1 MPLHDYQEVGVE
13 YLRRVPR
20 AGLFLDMGLGKTAVA
35 LTALTPEHLPA
46 LVVAPK
52 RVAEYVWPRES
63 AKWRPDLRVYV
74 AKGSWQA
81 RDRVWAQLNKADI
94 IVVSRENVGDVKRHW
109 KARHP
114 FRTVILDELSSFK
127 NKKTQRWAAAKTIT
141 QRPPYVW
148 GLTGTPSPNGLLDL
162 WAQVYLL
169 DRGERLGKYITHYR
183 ERYFVAG
190 KRLPNGVAIQ
200 WTPRPEAE
208 KRIHTLL
215 EDICLSMKSEGRI
228 KLPPVTYNDVAVPL
242 DVHDKALYR
251 TMKKES
257 VLDLSAMGG
266 TTHVAETAA
275 ALSSKLQQITA
286 GFLYRDE
293 REDGYQVLHRNK
305 IMATREIVD
314 GTGAPVLVLY
324 KYRAE
329 LDLLKQEFPEAW
341 EIHDDGVM
349 EAWDAGRVPVLLAH
363 PASIGHGLN
372 LQHGGYTAVWTSVT
386 WSLEEWEQ
394 ANKRL
399 ARQGQ
404 EHPVVIHTLTTPGTV
419 DDRVLQALSKKE
431 SVQQA
436 LLTYLESP
444 V

>member
-35 LTALTPEHLPA
+35 LTALTPDHLPA

-52 RVAEYVWPRES
+52 RVAEYVWPREA

-74 AKGSWQA
+74 VKGSWQQ
-81 RDRVWAQLNKADI
+81 RDRTWALQPRADI
-94 IVVSRENVGDVKRHW
+94 MVVARENIGDVYRHW
-109 KARHP
+109 KNRHP

-127 NKKTQRWAAAKTIT
+127 NKKTQRWAAAKRIT
-141 QRPPYVW
+141 LRPENVW
-148 GLTGTPSPNGLLDL
+148 GLTGTPTPNGLLDL

-190 KRLPNGVAIQ
+190 KRLPTGVVTK

-208 KRIHTLL
+208 VAIHRLL

-228 KLPPVTYNDVAVPL
+228 HLPPVTYNDVPVPL
-242 DVHDKALYR
+242 DTNLRRQYKAL
-251 TMKKES
+251 KKES

-266 TTHVAETAA
+266 TKHVAETAA
-275 ALSSKLQQITA
+275 ALSGKLQQMTA
-286 GFLYRDE
+286 GFLYHDE
-293 REDGYQVLHRNK
+293 RELGHEVLHRNK
-305 IMATREIVD
+305 VMAAREIVD
-314 GTGAPVLVLY
+314 GTGAPVLMLY

-329 LDLLKQEFPEAW
+329 LEMLQAEFPEAW
-341 EIHDDGVM
+341 TIHDDGVID
-349 EAWDAGRVPVLLAH
+349 AWDAGKVPVLLAH
-363 PASIGHGLN
+363 PQSIGHGLN

-386 WSLEEWEQ
+386 WSLEEWDQ

-404 EHPVVIHTLTTPGTV
+404 EHPVVIHTLTTPDTV
-419 DDRVLQALSKKE
+419 DDRVLAALSTKT
-431 SVQQA
+431 SVQEA
-436 LLTYLESP
+436 LLRYLESP